1 MSMPRRLVAF
11 AVGLAVAGGGVAFLW
26 PAATTTTTTTDGPR
40 VVVLD
45 GSVLGFPGA
54 TDWVDVPCSDV
65 GPDDLCQGQW
75 RHSSGQIARVLLLP
89 LPDPSKLATLAG
101 RLQAQTQAAGGVA
114 EVIEGERP
122 AIRLLQPMRDAARGD
137 AVVVGLTYVLTAPDS
152 RSLHLLTSTVPLA
165 EQEPGDQRLRD
176 LLAFG
181 AWLDP
186 DAP

>member
-1 MSMPRRLVAF
+1 MSTSRRLLALV
-11 AVGLAVAGGGVAFLW
+11 VGLAVAGGGVALLW
-26 PAATTTTTTTDGPR
+26 PTTTTTTPTDGPR

-54 TDWVDVPCSDV
+54 SDWVDVPCSDV

-75 RHSSGQIARVLLLP
+75 RHASGQIARVLLLP
-89 LPDPSKLATLAG
+89 LPDPSMLATLAE
-101 RLQAQTQAAGGVA
+101 RLQAQTRAAGGIA
-114 EVIEGERP
+114 ERIEGERP
-122 AIRLLQPMRDAARGD
+122 AIRLLQPMRDAANHD
-137 AVVVGLTYVLTAPDS
+137 AVVVGLTYVLTAPDG
-152 RSLHLLTSTVPLA
+152 RSLHLLTSSVPLA
-165 EQEPGDQRLRD
+165 EQETGDQRLRD

>member
-1 MSMPRRLVAF
+1 MPTTRRLVVF
-11 AVGLAVAGGGVAFLW
+11 IVGLAVAGGGVALLW
-26 PAATTTTTTTDGPR
+26 PTTTTTTTTIPR

-75 RHSSGQIARVLLLP
+75 RHATGQIARVLLLP
-89 LPDPSKLATLAG
+89 LPDPSKLAALAE
-101 RLQAQTQAAGGVA
+101 RLKAQARAAGGVA
-114 EVIEGERP
+114 EVIAGERP
-122 AIRLLQPMRDAARGD
+122 AIRLLQPMRDASQGD
-137 AVVVGLTYVLTAPDS
+137 DVVVGLTYVLTAPDS
-152 RSLHLLTSTVPLA
+152 RSLLLLTSTVPLS
-165 EQEPGDQRLRD
+165 EQEAGDQRLRD

-181 AWLDP
+181 AWLDA

>member
-1 MSMPRRLVAF
+1 MSTTRRLIALT
-11 AVGLAVAGGGVAFLW
+11 VGLAMAGGGIALLW
-26 PAATTTTTTTDGPR
+26 PTTTTTTSMSPR

-75 RHSSGQIARVLLLP
+75 RHATGQIARVLLLP
-89 LPDPSKLATLAG
+89 LPDPSKLATLAE
-101 RLQAQTQAAGGVA
+101 RLQAQTRAAGGVA
-114 EVIEGERP
+114 EVIAGERP
-122 AIRLLQPMRDAARGD
+122 AIRLLQPMRDAGHHD
-137 AVVVGLTYVLTAPDS
+137 AVLVGLTYVLTAPDN

-165 EQEPGDQRLRD
+165 EQEAGDQRLRD

-181 AWLDP
+181 AWLDAN
-186 DAP
+186 AP